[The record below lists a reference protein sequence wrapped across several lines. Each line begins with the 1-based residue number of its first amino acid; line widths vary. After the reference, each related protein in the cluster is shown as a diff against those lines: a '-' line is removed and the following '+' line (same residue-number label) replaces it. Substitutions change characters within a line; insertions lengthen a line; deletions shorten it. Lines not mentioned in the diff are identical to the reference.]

1 MDIRGVLVV
10 DAFLVWF
17 DISFPSGN
25 KFVRFSTGPHTI
37 RTHWKYVNDY
47 LGLPRS
53 VRKSDAYILT
63 QRQTAFYTPEAI
75 TILNGQKIQGQL
87 SCAPNTKNNRGLD
100 IMIAYKTESTEG
112 IEGVEAT
119 VEYNMCVSPL
129 LWGRGPYVW

>member
-1 MDIRGVLVV
+1 
-10 DAFLVWF
+10 VWF
-17 DISFPSGN
+17 EISFPSGN
-25 KFVRFSTGPHTI
+25 KLVRFSTGPHTKY
-37 RTHWKYVNDY
+37 THWKYVNDC

-75 TILNGQKIQGQL
+75 PISKDQIIRGQL

-119 VEYNMCVSPL
+119 VKYNMCVSPL
-129 LWGRGPYVW
+129 LWCRSPYVW